1 MDYDKTDIAANYDQA
16 RSLLPETL
24 HLWLD
29 LLSPHFDRGGSSL
42 IIDLGCGTG
51 RFTEPLAAY
60 FGVQVVGVDPSQKMV
75 DQARRKPATGNVLY
89 RQGSG
94 ESVPLPDRCANLL
107 FMSNVYHHLKHPP
120 VVAQE
125 CRRMLRHAGC
135 VCIRNGV
142 QEMDFPH
149 RHFFPGL
156 EALIASELP
165 PQREIENVFTGAGFT
180 PVVNQIVTQI
190 IAPNWSGFV
199 EKSALR
205 ADSFL
210 ARLSDEDF
218 QRGMAA
224 LRTHGQKVDPNVPVS
239 EEIGWFV
246 FRTGC
251 LQQ

>member
-1 MDYDKTDIAANYDQA
+1 MDYDKTDIAACYDQA

-29 LLSPHFDRGGSSL
+29 LLSLHIDRGGISL
-42 IIDLGCGTG
+42 MIDLGCGTG
-51 RFTEPLAAY
+51 RFTEPLATH
-60 FGVQVVGVDPSQKMV
+60 FGVQVVGIDPSQKMM

-89 RQGSG
+89 RQGSA
-94 ESVPLPDRCANLL
+94 ECVPLPDRCADLV
-107 FMSNVYHHLKHPP
+107 FISNVYHHLKRPT

-125 CRRMLRHAGC
+125 CRRLLRHAGC

-149 RHFFPGL
+149 RHFSPGL
-156 EALIASELP
+156 EAVIGSELP
-165 PQREIENVFTGAGFT
+165 SRREIERVFRGAGFT
-180 PVVNQIVTQI
+180 PVVNQIVTQT
-190 IAPNWSGFV
+190 IATNRSSFV

-218 QRGMAA
+218 QHGMAA
-224 LRTHGQKVDPNVPVS
+224 LRSHGQKIDPNMPVS
-239 EEIGWFV
+239 EEIGWFL

-251 LQQ
+251 